1 VASVP
6 RPQPDQTALQLAV
19 AIKRLKVRLREVS
32 GPDLMALPLG
42 QLSLLE
48 RLLTAGPATAA
59 QLAVAEHV
67 SQQAIAQSVERLKQ
81 AGLVQT
87 DPDPDDRRKN
97 LISVTVAGHDLVGR
111 ARSDRNAWLGRAIDA
126 VIPAEDRAALDKA
139 IELLERLADAEP

>member
-1 VASVP
+1 VP

-19 AIKRLKVRLREVS
+19 AIKRLKARLRELS

-42 QLSLLE
+42 QLSVLE
-48 RLLTAGPATAA
+48 RLLTGPATAA
-59 QLAVAEHV
+59 QLALAEHV

-87 DPDPDDRRKN
+87 EPDPDDRRKN
-97 LISVTVAGHDLVGR
+97 LISITVAGHDLVGR

-126 VIPAEDRAALDKA
+126 VIPAEDRPALDKA